1 MQGRIIKALA
11 GFYYVEHDGVIYQT
25 RARGNFRKKGQTPYV
40 GDFVEFSAE
49 ENSEGYILNG
59 ASSNSTNYL
68 DKEFSELLKGCSSEK
83 QRLIYDIA
91 KVIAESDNNDD

>member
-11 GFYYVEHDGVIYQT
+11 GFYYVEHDGVVYQT

-49 ENSEGYILNG
+49 ENSEGYILKIGQRINSSS
-59 ASSNSTNYL
+59 ASAHCQYRS
-68 DKEFSELLKGCSSEK
+68 GCG
-83 QRLIYDIA
+83 YY
-91 KVIAESDNNDD
+91 VC